1 MKRKTNLHFFDI
13 SSNIEELPENELFE
27 LKVAIVMA
35 LLMAEIWRRLKLL
48 LQIAM
53 NLKMIGEQMILGM
66 IRKILGMNLKMIG
79 KIMAGEE
86 TIMKKK
92 SRMNVHVLK
101 VL

>member
-1 MKRKTNLHFFDI
+1 
-13 SSNIEELPENELFE
+13 
-27 LKVAIVMA
+27 MA